1 LSIKLPTQT
10 VLDATVRALTERGL
24 TQVLT
29 TVTQLVAT
37 SRGNLSELDATTA
50 QLKTTQKQLVQAESS
65 LSKLKLRQAE
75 VEKQV
80 LQQTSQAVRLESDLR
95 LAQTQLAQ
103 SGTELASLQKT
114 IGDLQ
119 ERLKAAGGQPA
130 SKPVVDLVS
139 ELRADAANLFAKPI
153 RAADSSTV
161 PGVVVDG
168 LEFEIR
174 GGLVR
179 SACAHL
185 QLIKQIRRLPASSAF
200 RSSQKCELSCRMTA
214 RLKAAR

>member
-174 GGLVR
+174 GGLVSGDKVGLR
-179 SACAHL
+179 TFAADQTDPATASIVRFSL
-185 QLIKQIRRLPASSAF
+185 KPEMRIELPDDS
-200 RSSQKCELSCRMTA
+200 KT
-214 RLKAAR
+214 